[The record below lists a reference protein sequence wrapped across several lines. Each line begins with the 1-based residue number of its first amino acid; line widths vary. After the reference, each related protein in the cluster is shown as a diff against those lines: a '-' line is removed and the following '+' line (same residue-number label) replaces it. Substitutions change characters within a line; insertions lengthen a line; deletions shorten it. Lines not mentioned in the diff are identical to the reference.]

1 MTRYP
6 TGFGIRGLL
15 LELLSELEQL
25 GSRGAVERQPGATKE
40 RSMLRFVSRMALLAL
55 FLWTAC
61 AGPRPPAD
69 PLAGRPLP
77 APEEPLP
84 TDPQVITG
92 VLDNGLRYLIRMNE
106 VPRQRAELRLVVDAG
121 SVLEDDDQQGLAHL
135 AEHMAF
141 NGTEHFARQELV
153 DYLESIGMRF
163 GPDLNAYTSFDETVY
178 VLKVPTDSVGMVEQG
193 FQILEDWAHGISFEG
208 PEIDKERGVVI
219 EEWRLGRGAEARMR
233 DRQFPILFRD
243 SRYALRLPIGKK
255 AVLESFPHNALRR
268 FYHDWYRPGLMSVI
282 AVGQFDPAWIE
293 GLIRRHFERLPAR
306 ENPRERTLF
315 PVPGHSEPLVALA
328 SDPEATGSRV
338 TVIYKQRLREEGTHG
353 AYRQGLVEIL
363 YNAMLNER
371 LSELTRRPEA
381 PFLYGFSGQG
391 RFVRTSEVYLL
402 TAGVPD
408 NGIQRGLKA
417 LMTEAQR
424 LARHGFTPT
433 ELERARRD
441 LLRSLE
447 AAFQERDKTD
457 SDRYASE
464 YVRHVLTGE
473 AIPGVVYEFALVK
486 RYLPGITLE
495 DVDRLARAWI
505 TGSNRVIMVNVPEKE
520 GVAMPAGGDL
530 LGILEA
536 ADTLV
541 VEPYI
546 DAVSDAPLVEAV
558 PQPAPIIDRQTIEE
572 LEVVIWTLAN
582 GVRVILKPTDFKN
595 DEVLFTAFS
604 DGGTSLAN
612 DGSYVPAMTAAAV
625 VREGGVGSFSQVELL
640 KRLAGQIV
648 AVSPYVN
655 ELQEGMSGQASPRDL
670 ETLLQLIYLY
680 FTAPRRDLEAFLAY
694 RQRLRGFLENS
705 SASPDAAFRD
715 TVSVTMAQYHHR
727 RRPWSLELLEELD
740 LDASLAFYR
749 DRFAD
754 AGDFT
759 FIFVG
764 NFNLAAIKPLVQ
776 SYLGGLPTAGRD
788 EKWRD
793 VGVRPPGG
801 LIRKTVRKGLEPKSV
816 TQIVYTGH
824 HPWSRQAKYEM
835 GAIAQVLRLKLRE
848 VLREDL
854 GGTYGVSVRS
864 ALSRYPLERFR
875 FSIRFGSD
883 PVRAAELTAVVFQ
896 QIDSLA
902 AFGTTDKYLTKVQE
916 TQRRERETS
925 LRENHYWLNLLE
937 SHAFHGEDLR
947 AILDYEARVEG
958 LSPAAIQA
966 AAKRYLGSEAY
977 VHITLLPEE

>member
-1 MTRYP
+1 
-6 TGFGIRGLL
+6 
-15 LELLSELEQL
+15 
-25 GSRGAVERQPGATKE
+25 
-40 RSMLRFVSRMALLAL
+40 MLRISSRLALLAL

-61 AGPRPPAD
+61 AGPLSPYRAD
-69 PLAGRPLP
+69 PLAGKPLP

-84 TDPQVITG
+84 DDPWVHTG
-92 VLDNGLRYLIRMNE
+92 VLDNGLRYLIRVNDE
-106 VPRQRAELRLVVDAG
+106 PRQRAELRLVIDAG

-141 NGTEHFARQELV
+141 NGTVHFAHQELV

-163 GPDLNAYTSFDETVY
+163 GPDLNAYTGFDETVY
-178 VLKVPTDSVGMVEQG
+178 ILKVPTDSAGMVEQG
-193 FQILEDWAHGISFEG
+193 FQILADWAHGVSFEG
-208 PEIDKERGVVI
+208 TEIEKERGVVI

-233 DRQFPILFRD
+233 DRQFPILFQD

-255 AVLESFPHNALRR
+255 AVLESFPHDALRR
-268 FYHDWYRPGLMSVI
+268 FYRDWYRPDLMSVI

-293 GLIRRHFERLPAR
+293 GLIRQHFEHLSAP
-306 ENPRERTLF
+306 EQPRERTLF

-338 TVIYKQRLREEGTHG
+338 AVIYKQPLREVGTHG
-353 AYRQGLVEIL
+353 AYRQGLVEGL

-408 NGIQRGLKA
+408 NGIYRGLEA

-424 LARHGFTPT
+424 VARHGFTAT
-433 ELERARRD
+433 ELERAKRD
-441 LLRSLE
+441 LLRGLE
-447 AAFQERDKTD
+447 TAFQERDKTD
-457 SDRYASE
+457 SNRYTSE
-464 YVRHVLTGE
+464 YVRHFLTGE
-473 AIPGVVYEFALVK
+473 PIPGIAYEYALVQ
-486 RYLPGITLE
+486 RYLPGIALGE
-495 DVDRLARAWI
+495 VDRLARDWI
-505 TGSNRVIMVNVPEKE
+505 TGSSRVIMVNIPEKQ
-520 GVAMPAGGDL
+520 GVAMPVEGDL
-530 LGILEA
+530 LAILEA
-536 ADTLV
+536 TDTLAL
-541 VEPYI
+541 EPYV
-546 DAVSDAPLVEAV
+546 DAVPDAPLVEVV
-558 PQPAPIIDRQTIEE
+558 PPPAPIVHRQTIKE
-572 LEVVIWTLAN
+572 LDVVTWTLAN

-612 DGSYVPAMTAAAV
+612 DASYLPAMTAAAV
-625 VREGGVGSFSQVELL
+625 VREGGVGAFSQVQLQ

-648 AVSPYVN
+648 AVSPYIS
-655 ELQEGMSGQASPRDL
+655 ELQEGLSGQASPRDL
-670 ETLLQLIYLY
+670 ETLLQLIHLY
-680 FTAPRRDLEAFLAY
+680 FTAPRKDPEAFQAY

-705 SASPDAAFRD
+705 SASPEAAFRD

-727 RRPWSLELLEELD
+727 RRPWSLALLDELD

-764 NFNLAAIKPLVQ
+764 NFDLATIQPLVQ
-776 SYLGGLPTAGRD
+776 SYLGGLPATGRD
-788 EKWRD
+788 EAWRD

-816 TQIVYTGH
+816 TQIVYTGDH
-824 HPWSRQAKYEM
+824 SWSRQASYEM
-835 GAIAQVLRLKLRE
+835 GAMAQVLRLKLRE

-854 GGTYGVSVRS
+854 SGTYGVSVRP
-864 ALSRYPLERFR
+864 ALSRYPLERAR

-883 PVRAAELTAVVFQ
+883 PKRAAELAAVVFQ
-896 QIDSLA
+896 QIDSLT
-902 AFGTTDKYLTKVQE
+902 AFGTTDKFLTKVRE

-925 LRENHYWLNLLE
+925 LRENSYWLNLLE
-937 SHAFHGEDLR
+937 SYARHGEDLR
-947 AILDYEARVEG
+947 AIRDYEARVEG
-958 LSPAAIQA
+958 LSLAAIQA
-966 AAKRYLGSEAY
+966 AAKRYLTSEAY
-977 VHITLLPEE
+977 VHVTLMPAE